1 MAHTRTSP
9 RTLIGTALL
18 LLLLACNS
26 PGALSWSLSPF
37 HPKDLL
43 PALPHEIAW
52 PVLNT
57 FSNAVDL
64 LPKFVSTV
72 GFFGGNT
79 TSWTGSC
86 FTENHAYIEHTENGA
101 ILHIQVRP

>member
-1 MAHTRTSP
+1 MANMFP
-9 RTLIGTALL
+9 PLCFVVLVLL
-18 LLLLACNS
+18 LPLWNLS
-26 PGALSWSLSPF
+26 GALSWSLSPF

-64 LPKFVSTV
+64 LPKFVSTIGSV
-72 GFFGGNT
+72 NGSS

-86 FTENHAYIEHTENGA
+86 FSENQAFIEYTENGA
-101 ILHIQVRP
+101 VLHVQV